1 MREYRYSSDYNDP
14 LLAELYD
21 RFEKYQDDIILLR
34 QLIGDARP
42 LKILECFSGT
52 GRILIPLAFEGH
64 TVTGI
69 EMAEAMQARARLNME
84 LLNKTA
90 RARINLITADVLDGN
105 WGRDYDLVILGANCL
120 YELPDPTLQKQC
132 VGYAAEALK
141 PGGIVY
147 IDNDAYH
154 GNWANGPFGEE
165 TVIFQG
171 TSSDG
176 TYGRYSMKH
185 LSFDLAQSVLKMER
199 TLYKRSPDGQETVDM
214 YIGRKHPVAAQE
226 VEGWLHVFR
235 FEIVKLLGTH
245 RGDLYTPQS
254 PRAIFWARKKT

>member
-1 MREYRYSSDYNDP
+1 MREYPYSNDYNDP

-52 GRILIPLAFEGH
+52 GRILIPLAFDGH

-69 EMAEAMQARARLNME
+69 EIAEAMQDRARRNME
-84 LLNKTA
+84 LLNKSA
-90 RARINLITADVLDGN
+90 RSRITLRTADVLDGN
-105 WGRDYDLVILGANCL
+105 WGQDYDLVILGANCF
-120 YELPDPTLQKQC
+120 YELPNPTLQKQC
-132 VGYAAEALK
+132 VGYAAESLK
-141 PGGIVY
+141 PGGMVF
-147 IDNDAYH
+147 IDNGAYH
-154 GNWANGPFGEE
+154 GDWARGPFGDEM
-165 TVIFQG
+165 VIFEG
-171 TSSDG
+171 KGSDG
-176 TYGRYSMKH
+176 TYGRYTMKH
-185 LSFDLAQSVLKMER
+185 LSYDLAQNVLKIER
-199 TLYKRSPDGQETVDM
+199 KLYKRAPDGQELLDM

-226 VEGWLHVFR
+226 VEGWLHVFG

-254 PRAIFWARKKT
+254 PRAIFWARKKS